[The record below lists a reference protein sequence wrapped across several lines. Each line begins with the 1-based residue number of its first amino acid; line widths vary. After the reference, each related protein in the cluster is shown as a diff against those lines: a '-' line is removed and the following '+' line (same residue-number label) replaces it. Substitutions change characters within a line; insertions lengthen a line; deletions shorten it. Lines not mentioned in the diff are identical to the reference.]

1 MVFEKRIVVDCKG
14 HLLGRLASYVAK
26 ELLLGQRIVLV
37 RCEEVNVSGRFMR
50 NKNKFMAFLNK
61 RCNTNP
67 KLGPFHYRSPAMMVW
82 RAVRGMLPHKSV
94 RGQIA
99 LNRLK
104 VFDGCPPPFD
114 KMKRMVIPDALRVM
128 RLAPRRKYIVLK
140 DLAAQVGWKY
150 RSIIEKL
157 EQKRKL
163 RAAAWYEKKKAI
175 AKLRKQAAA
184 KLQDKLANDTTL
196 LQKHGALLS

>member
-1 MVFEKRIVVDCKG
+1 M
-14 HLLGRLASYVAK
+14 AK

-37 RCEEVNVSGRFMR
+37 RCEEVNVSGRCMLSQLFMNGHLNPNILLFSFSFFLIVSFCFLFVCSVMR

-67 KLGPFHYRSPAMMVW
+67 KLGPFHYRSPSMIVW

-104 VFDGCPPPFD
+104 VSHFVQLCLLFFFGE
-114 KMKRMVIPDALRVM
+114 M
-128 RLAPRRKYIVLK
+128 AP
-140 DLAAQVGWKY
+140 
-150 RSIIEKL
+150 
-157 EQKRKL
+157 
-163 RAAAWYEKKKAI
+163 
-175 AKLRKQAAA
+175 
-184 KLQDKLANDTTL
+184 
-196 LQKHGALLS
+196 LLSTQCVCVRERSVVVVRYLYCVMFDQNVIRYLMDVLRLLIR